1 MALTRRGDK
10 WLARF
15 SRQVNGQQDETA
27 KRFRLK
33 ADAERWLREQAG
45 NAESGNGYVA
55 PSRLTLNW
63 WLDQYLAGLP
73 NVRGR
78 TLTDYTNVL
87 RRYWRPTLGAHRL
100 DQLTTAMIGR
110 ELTKLTD
117 AGKSPRTVQQARAV
131 LRQALNA
138 AVSDRKLRVNPAV
151 GKRLSVRQVRTE
163 RSVWSAAQVRAFLAA
178 GADGP
183 LVALW
188 TVQLYTGLRPSET
201 LALKWGDLDLT
212 SEEPQLRVMRTLY
225 RPKNGT
231 SWRLEE
237 PKTNGSRRAVP
248 LIPVTVAALKLHRD
262 RQEIERLV
270 AGPRYAGYDFVF
282 AGPTGEPLREDVVS
296 KLWRRATVELNA
308 EARRRSESE
317 GATPILLPSLR
328 LYDARHTCATLLLEA
343 GEPMKVVQEILG
355 HASIVITSNTYSHVR
370 PAMAHRA
377 MARLAAFVGD
387 TDKARTA
394 ED

>member
-1 MALTRRGDK
+1 MGLTKRGDR

-15 SRQVNGQQDETA
+15 SRQVNGAQKEAA

-33 ADAERWLREQAG
+33 ADAERWLREQEG

-55 PSRLTLNW
+55 PSRMTLDHW
-63 WLDQYLAGLP
+63 CDRWLAGLP
-73 NVRGR
+73 DVRGR

-87 RRYWRPTLGAHRL
+87 RRYWRPTLGTHRL
-100 DQLTTAMIGR
+100 DQLTTDMIRR
-110 ELTKLTD
+110 ELTKLTN

-138 AVSDRKLRVNPAV
+138 AVSDRLLRVNPAV
-151 GKRLSVRQVRTE
+151 GKRMVPAQVRAE
-163 RSVWSAAQVRAFLAA
+163 RSVWSAAQVRTFLTAS
-178 GADGP
+178 ADDP

-201 LALKWGDLDLT
+201 LALRWSDLDLT
-212 SEEPQLRVMRTLY
+212 SDEPQVRVMRTLY

-231 SWRLEE
+231 AWRLEE

-248 LIPVTVAALKLHRD
+248 LMPQAVSALLAHRD
-262 RQEIERLV
+262 RQAVERLV
-270 AGPRYAGYDFVF
+270 VGAGYAGYDFVF

-296 KLWRRATVELNA
+296 KQWRRAIADLNA
-308 EARRRSESE
+308 ETQRRAEAE
-317 GATPILLPSLR
+317 GATPALLPPMR

-343 GEPMKVVQEILG
+343 GEAMKVVQEILG

-377 MARLAAFVGD
+377 MARLAAFLSG
-387 TDKARTA
+387 TDKTRTA
-394 ED
+394 EC